1 MGENPYADFDKFS
14 HHPHGKR
21 LLLQSLPKKYV
32 GVVFGGNYSAPV
44 NGNADPGWSGAPV
57 TVGPGPEAPDCFSV
71 DDFQLTGQEQ

>member
-14 HHPHGKR
+14 HGPRGKR
-21 LLLQSLPKKYV
+21 LLLQSLPKQYI
-32 GVVFGGNYSAPV
+32 GVSFGGHYGGPV
-44 NGNADPGWSGAPV
+44 VADSPAGWSGAPV